1 MVIKIVCLRCRQKL
15 TVPAYAEKITCG
27 KCGEVNP
34 IIKKPS
40 PATSL
45 EQGKISKPMEKLKKL
60 LLGNTQRLSD
70 SSGSSSSP
78 PSKLCALDESGNQ
91 PPAKKRA
98 VLCGVSYKK
107 WKYKLKGTIND
118 VMNMKTLLTQTYGF
132 LERNILV
139 LTALMTKKQYLI
151 QPTEEESDTRLIP
164 TKANIET
171 CLKWLVNGCQKGDSL
186 VFYYSG
192 HGLRQ
197 PDFNQDERDGF
208 DETICPVDFLRE
220 GMIVDNDIYATI
232 VKPLSEGVTLHAI
245 VDACHSGTIL
255 DLEHVYERDKRMWV
269 DNSPPSGVR
278 KKTSGGIAYSI
289 SACEDNQIAA
299 DTSVNPIIKKPSPVI
314 SDEMIIKIVCHRCR
328 QKLTAPAYAEKITCP
343 HCGQVNPII
352 KKPSP
357 VTSRDQGKIS
367 PPLICKPME
376 KLKRLLLGNTQRL
389 SDSSGSSSSPPSK
402 LCSLD
407 YCGNHPA
414 KKRAV
419 LCGVSYKKGKYK
431 LEGPIND
438 VMNMKTLLTQTYG
451 FPERNILVLTE
462 EESDIRLIP
471 TKANIETC
479 LKWLVNDCQK
489 GDSLVFF
496 YSGHGSQQPDFNQDE
511 RDGFDETICP
521 VNFLREGMI
530 VDNDIYATIVKPL
543 SEGVTLHAIVD
554 ACHSGTILDLEHVY
568 ERDKRMWVDNSPP
581 SGVRKKT
588 SGGIAYSISACEDYQ
603 VAADTSML

>member
-1 MVIKIVCLRCRQKL
+1 MIFQIVCHRCRQKL
-15 TVPAYAEKITCG
+15 TAPAYAEKITCPH
-27 KCGEVNP
+27 CG
-34 IIKKPS
+34 
-40 PATSL
+40 
-45 EQGKISKPMEKLKKL
+45 Q
-60 LLGNTQRLSD
+60 
-70 SSGSSSSP
+70 
-78 PSKLCALDESGNQ
+78 
-91 PPAKKRA
+91 
-98 VLCGVSYKK
+98 
-107 WKYKLKGTIND
+107 
-118 VMNMKTLLTQTYGF
+118 
-132 LERNILV
+132 
-139 LTALMTKKQYLI
+139 
-151 QPTEEESDTRLIP
+151 
-164 TKANIET
+164 
-171 CLKWLVNGCQKGDSL
+171 
-186 VFYYSG
+186 
-192 HGLRQ
+192 
-197 PDFNQDERDGF
+197 
-208 DETICPVDFLRE
+208 
-220 GMIVDNDIYATI
+220 
-232 VKPLSEGVTLHAI
+232 
-245 VDACHSGTIL
+245 
-255 DLEHVYERDKRMWV
+255 
-269 DNSPPSGVR
+269 
-278 KKTSGGIAYSI
+278 
-289 SACEDNQIAA
+289 
-299 DTSVNPIIKKPSPVI
+299 VNPIIKKPSPVI

-603 VAADTSML
+603 VAADTSALNSNTVNGAMTYILIDVVRCNPNITYGDLLDQIETRIEDANQQGCFGGSRILSKLFGPNLTQKPVLSASEEFPVYERKFRL

>member
-15 TVPAYAEKITCG
+15 TAPAYAEKITCG

-118 VMNMKTLLTQTYGF
+118 VMNMKTLLTQMYGF

-139 LTALMTKKQYLI
+139 L
-151 QPTEEESDTRLIP
+151 TEEESDTRLIP

-255 DLEHVYERDKRMWV
+255 DLEHVYERDK
-269 DNSPPSGVR
+269 SE

-289 SACEDNQIAA
+289 STCEDNQIAA
-299 DTSVNPIIKKPSPVI
+299 DTSALNSKTMNGAMTYILIDVVRGN
-314 SDEMIIKIVCHRCR
+314 
-328 QKLTAPAYAEKITCP
+328 LNITY
-343 HCGQVNPII
+343 GDLLDQIETRIEDANQQGWFGG
-352 KKPSP
+352 
-357 VTSRDQGKIS
+357 SRI
-367 PPLICKPME
+367 L
-376 KLKRLLLGNTQRL
+376 
-389 SDSSGSSSSPPSK
+389 SK
-402 LCSLD
+402 LF
-407 YCGNHPA
+407 
-414 KKRAV
+414 
-419 LCGVSYKKGKYK
+419 
-431 LEGPIND
+431 GPN
-438 VMNMKTLLTQTYG
+438 LTQ
-451 FPERNILVLTE
+451 
-462 EESDIRLIP
+462 
-471 TKANIETC
+471 
-479 LKWLVNDCQK
+479 
-489 GDSLVFF
+489 
-496 YSGHGSQQPDFNQDE
+496 
-511 RDGFDETICP
+511 
-521 VNFLREGMI
+521 
-530 VDNDIYATIVKPL
+530 KPL
-543 SEGVTLHAIVD
+543 LSASE
-554 ACHSGTILDLEHVY
+554 EFPVY
-568 ERDKRMWVDNSPP
+568 N
-581 SGVRKKT
+581 RKFK
-588 SGGIAYSISACEDYQ
+588 
-603 VAADTSML
+603 L

>member
-15 TVPAYAEKITCG
+15 TAPAYAEKITCG

-139 LTALMTKKQYLI
+139 LT
-151 QPTEEESDTRLIP
+151 EEESDTRLIP

-255 DLEHVYERDKRMWV
+255 DLEHVYERDKSTITLNLNNEVPVSPLIPTVAEIACLNRRMWV

-289 SACEDNQIAA
+289 STCEDNQIAA
-299 DTSVNPIIKKPSPVI
+299 DTSALNSKTMNGAMTYILIDVVRGN
-314 SDEMIIKIVCHRCR
+314 
-328 QKLTAPAYAEKITCP
+328 LNITY
-343 HCGQVNPII
+343 GDLLDQIETRIEDANQQGWFGG
-352 KKPSP
+352 
-357 VTSRDQGKIS
+357 SRI
-367 PPLICKPME
+367 L
-376 KLKRLLLGNTQRL
+376 
-389 SDSSGSSSSPPSK
+389 SK
-402 LCSLD
+402 LF
-407 YCGNHPA
+407 
-414 KKRAV
+414 
-419 LCGVSYKKGKYK
+419 
-431 LEGPIND
+431 GPN
-438 VMNMKTLLTQTYG
+438 LTQENVG
-451 FPERNILVLTE
+451 R
-462 EESDIRLIP
+462 
-471 TKANIETC
+471 
-479 LKWLVNDCQK
+479 
-489 GDSLVFF
+489 
-496 YSGHGSQQPDFNQDE
+496 
-511 RDGFDETICP
+511 
-521 VNFLREGMI
+521 
-530 VDNDIYATIVKPL
+530 
-543 SEGVTLHAIVD
+543 
-554 ACHSGTILDLEHVY
+554 
-568 ERDKRMWVDNSPP
+568 
-581 SGVRKKT
+581 
-588 SGGIAYSISACEDYQ
+588 
-603 VAADTSML
+603 